1 MLRVRLDPELDAALD
16 RLKTKGHVNISAWV
30 RSTLRAELKRKRPGR
45 LVAAARRPPVPRAPE
60 PTSPSQPA
68 EPPPA
73 DPLPGWQ
80 PSQLPDG
87 EWGARHF
94 SPRSL
99 PEDLVGQRIL
109 VTTRGGE
116 SWTATVLEL
125 IHRDARLVQV
135 RHSGKP
141 AADRSHSRRER

>member
-16 RLKTKGHVNISAWV
+16 RLKTKDHVNISAWV
-30 RSTLRAELKRKRPGR
+30 RSTLRAELKRRRPGR
-45 LVAAARRPPVPRAPE
+45 TVAAARRPPAPRAPE
-60 PTSPSQPA
+60 PPAPPQPA
-68 EPPPA
+68 ELPAA

-80 PSQLPDG
+80 PSRLPDG

-99 PEDLVGQRIL
+99 PADLVGRPIL
-109 VTTRGGE
+109 VTTREGE
-116 SWTATVLEL
+116 SWTATVLEVVR
-125 IHRDARLVQV
+125 RDQNFVLV

-141 AADRSHSRRER
+141 AADRSHSQREI